1 MVETPDKTPAS
12 LARARGVRED
22 IFEVMVDVEG
32 ALAGPVGSDV
42 PGWSESVAKPLR
54 RLRDAFD
61 AHCSITEGDDG
72 LFEAI
77 LLDAPRMQAK
87 VRRLQADHKA
97 IEASIAELVDAL
109 ADPGV
114 DPEAVRVQGTELL
127 GQLARHRQRG
137 ADVVYD
143 AFAVDI
149 GGE

>member
-1 MVETPDKTPAS
+1 MVDTPDRTPAS

-22 IFEVMVDVEG
+22 IVEVMVDVEG

-42 PGWSESVAKPLR
+42 QGWNDSVAKPLR

-61 AHCSITEGDDG
+61 AHCAVTEGEDG

-87 VRRLQADHKA
+87 VRRLEVDHK
-97 IEASIAELVDAL
+97 SITAALSSLVDAL
-109 ADPGV
+109 AGADL
-114 DPEAVRVQGTELL
+114 DPEAVRVEATELL

-143 AFAVDI
+143 AFSVDI